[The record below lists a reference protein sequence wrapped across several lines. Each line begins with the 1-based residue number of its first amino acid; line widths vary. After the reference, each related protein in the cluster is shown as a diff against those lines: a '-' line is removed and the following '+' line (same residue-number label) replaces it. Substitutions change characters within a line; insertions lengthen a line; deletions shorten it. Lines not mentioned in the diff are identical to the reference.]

1 MHKYDILVTGELE
14 GGSTPFVHGEFS
26 VAFHLWSGAGDPPL
40 VEDAL
45 WAFIDWDLPVLSGLE
60 LCRRLRCD
68 PLTAHAHITIVID
81 DDADKKRLALRAGAD
96 DYIVGPVDRRAI
108 LDRVLSLKLR
118 QSENRIRRSAQV
130 GDLTVDLT
138 AFQARWKDRAIAL
151 RPTEFRLLRFF
162 AEHPGRVFTR
172 SQLIDALGRQEMPF
186 DERTVD
192 VWVGRLRRALRAAG
206 AGDQLRTVR
215 RLGYVFDRP

>member
-1 MHKYDILVTGELE
+1 MHKYDILVTSELRD
-14 GGSTPFVHGEFS
+14 GAAPFIHGDFS
-26 VAFHLWSGAGDPPL
+26 VTFHLWSGAGDPPL
-40 VEDAL
+40 VEDTL
-45 WAFIDWDLPVLSGLE
+45 WAFVDWDLPALPGAE

-68 PLTAHAHITIVID
+68 PLTAHAHITMVVDQD
-81 DDADKKRLALRAGAD
+81 DERKRLALRAGAD
-96 DYIVGPVDRRAI
+96 DYIVGPVDRRII

-118 QSENRIRRSAQV
+118 QIENRTRRSAHV

-138 AFQARWKDRAIAL
+138 AFQARWKDKAIPL

-172 SQLIDALGRQEMPF
+172 SQLIDALGKHEMPF

-192 VWVGRLRRALRAAG
+192 VWVGRLRRAMRAAG
-206 AGDQLRTVR
+206 ADDQLRTVR
-215 RLGYVFDRP
+215 RLGYVLDRP